1 MMSGELYKDLH
12 KDLIV
17 IDGLIISK
25 WNREVFEDMRK
36 GGITAANC
44 TCSIWEGINES
55 LINLAKWKSWFKEYS
70 DLIIQVNE
78 IEDILYA
85 KKTGRVGIILG
96 WQNTSGF
103 ENHIELIPLFK
114 ELGIKVM
121 QLTYNTQN
129 LSGSGCFE
137 SRDNGLSDF
146 GREVISEMNKQGVL
160 VDLSHVGDTT
170 GEEVIRFSNKP
181 VAYTHCCPKTLLNH
195 PRNKSDRQLKFI
207 IDNGGFIGI
216 STYPW
221 FLPKGGETT
230 VDDCVEV
237 FEYVIKLVGED
248 NVGIGTD
255 FTQGHTK
262 DFFDWLSLNH
272 GHGKNLIE
280 RDWDVAPQPKGF
292 QNLSEFHNITNTM
305 ISKGWSESRIRKFMG
320 GNWYDFLKNVWI

>member
-129 LSGSGCFE
+129 
-137 SRDNGLSDF
+137 
-146 GREVISEMNKQGVL
+146 
-160 VDLSHVGDTT
+160 
-170 GEEVIRFSNKP
+170 
-181 VAYTHCCPKTLLNH
+181 
-195 PRNKSDRQLKFI
+195 
-207 IDNGGFIGI
+207 
-216 STYPW
+216 
-221 FLPKGGETT
+221 
-230 VDDCVEV
+230 
-237 FEYVIKLVGED
+237 
-248 NVGIGTD
+248 
-255 FTQGHTK
+255 
-262 DFFDWLSLNH
+262 
-272 GHGKNLIE
+272 
-280 RDWDVAPQPKGF
+280 
-292 QNLSEFHNITNTM
+292 
-305 ISKGWSESRIRKFMG
+305 
-320 GNWYDFLKNVWI
+320 